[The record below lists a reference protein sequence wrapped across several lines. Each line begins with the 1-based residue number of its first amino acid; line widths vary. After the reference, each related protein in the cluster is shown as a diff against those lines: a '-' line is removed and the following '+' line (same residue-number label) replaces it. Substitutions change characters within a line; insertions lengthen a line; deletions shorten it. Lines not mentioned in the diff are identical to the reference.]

1 MKFFVTVILVFSMLC
16 GCTAKDNPLEQTTAL
31 REELL
36 EAEGCTFQATITAD
50 YESAIHTF
58 AVSCSVDT
66 VGTLNFTVTE
76 PDTISGITGYISDDD
91 ASITFDDKVLAFQML
106 ADGQIS
112 PISTPWLF
120 LKALRGGYISGCSA
134 NNAGLCIY
142 IDDSFREYPLQI
154 EVYAD
159 VNTIPYHV
167 DFIWQNR
174 RILSLDIQDFVIL

>member
-1 MKFFVTVILVFSMLC
+1 MKFFVTVILALSILC
-16 GCTAKDNPLEQTTAL
+16 GCSVKDQSMEQATAL
-31 REELL
+31 RKEILD
-36 EAEGCTFQATITAD
+36 AEGCAFEATITAD
-50 YESAIHTF
+50 YGSAIHTF
-58 AVSCSVDT
+58 TVSCSADT
-66 VGTLNFTVTE
+66 AGTLSFTVTE

-134 NNAGLCIY
+134 NDAGLCIY
-142 IDDSFREYPLQI
+142 IDDSFREYSLQL
-154 EVYAD
+154 EVYTD
-159 VNTIPYHV
+159 TNTVPYHA

-174 RILSLDIQDFVIL
+174 RILSLDIQDFAIL